1 MASPPI
7 ILCGV
12 TIMHVQNIQEMRQ
25 HMDKT
30 LKICEEELARLR
42 IGRANPAMVEDVAI
56 DYYGTHTPLKHL
68 AQITAPDATL
78 IVVRPFDSS
87 QLRPVERAIQEANLG
102 FNPVV
107 DKDTLRIVVPKLSQ
121 ERRQEMV
128 HQLKQKGEESKVA
141 LRNNRRHLKEWLEQ
155 QEKDGQLSEDD
166 LHRSL
171 KEMDKITE
179 DYMSKID
186 GLIKDKEK
194 QLMTV

>member
-1 MASPPI
+1 M
-7 ILCGV
+7 
-12 TIMHVQNIQEMRQ
+12 IMPVRNIQEMRQ

-56 DYYGTHTPLKHL
+56 DYYGTSTPLKHL

-87 QLRPVERAIQEANLG
+87 QLRAVERAIQEANLG

-107 DKDTLRIVVPKLSQ
+107 DKDTLRITVPKLSQ

-141 LRNNRRHLKEWLEQ
+141 LRNIRRHLKEELEAQ
-155 QEKDGQLSEDD
+155 KEAGQLSEDD

-171 KEMDKITE
+171 REMDKITNE
-179 DYMSKID
+179 YMAKID
-186 GLIKDKEK
+186 AIIKDKEK

>member
-1 MASPPI
+1 M
-7 ILCGV
+7 
-12 TIMHVQNIQEMRQ
+12 IMHVRNIQEMRQ

-68 AQITAPDATL
+68 AQITAPDANL
-78 IVVRPFDSS
+78 IVVRPFDGS
-87 QLRPVERAIQEANLG
+87 QLHTVERAIQEANLG

-107 DKDTLRIVVPKLSQ
+107 DKDTLRIAVPKLSQ

-128 HQLKQKGEESKVA
+128 HQLKAKGEESKVA
-141 LRNNRRHLKEWLEQ
+141 LRNNRRHLKEELER
-155 QEKDGQLSEDD
+155 QEEAGELSEDD

-171 KEMDKITE
+171 REMDKITNE
-179 DYMSKID
+179 YMVKID